1 MSLTREE
8 FAAVVRQRGMRFTE
22 QRHRIYESVNALGH
36 ATPEAILA
44 ALEANAPGLTL
55 STVYRALE
63 ALEDLGLVA
72 HTHLGHAPLTY
83 HAISEHK
90 HVHLVCEA
98 CGGVVSAD
106 VDVATALMAEVLTRH
121 GFTVDPTHMAVAGRC
136 RACTGSA
143 GR

>member
-8 FAAVVRQRGMRFTE
+8 FATLLRQRGLRFTE

-44 ALEANAPGLTL
+44 QLESHSLGLTL

-63 ALEDLGLVA
+63 ALEELGLVT

-83 HAISEHK
+83 HAVTDHK

-98 CGGVVSAD
+98 CGTVVSAA
-106 VDVATALMAEVLTRH
+106 VDVASALMRDVLDRH

-136 RACTGSA
+136 STCTQA
-143 GR
+143 GAR